1 MKILIE
7 NRERKEE
14 EEDQMGFP
22 IIHNQVKKIKQEYEK
37 FIQDHPSP
45 DSTSSSSSPA
55 NTETRPVFREIT
67 RQLSRSPLGR
77 NSCQPISVGDS

>member
-1 MKILIE
+1 MKIMIE
-7 NRERKEE
+7 NRERIE

-45 DSTSSSSSPA
+45 DSPTSAAHS
-55 NTETRPVFREIT
+55 ETRPVFREIT

-77 NSCQPISVGDS
+77 NSCQPISFGDS

>member
-7 NRERKEE
+7 NRERIE

-45 DSTSSSSSPA
+45 DSTTSSAHS
-55 NTETRPVFREIT
+55 ETRPVFREIT